1 MSNTIFTRSQVPTFE
16 NEIKRIS
23 DIKVEQTNNLTDP
36 YQQYIVYQAQLY
48 QFNMDEKLTISLLT
62 SSSDKLPKFS
72 GKILRM

>member
-36 YQQYIVYQAQLY
+36 YQQHIVYQAQLY